1 MEERVSYGPLA
12 PRGGWSTTQEQV
24 FGNGGIKAR

>member
-1 MEERVSYGPLA
+1 MEKRASYGPPA
-12 PRGGWSTTQEQV
+12 SRGGWSTTQERV